1 MTGIRQHKLTP
12 WVSVAI
18 LWTAAFVLSCRLLP
32 GAISPNAQNAPS
44 LASAVFGETRHALAR
59 QFYALADQQFHRG
72 VPHLQER
79 EFENGFFMRLQLAAS
94 PEEHLH
100 LEHDDIKEMMPWLW
114 LSLRMNPQD
123 IESFRVTAYWLATA
137 ANRWDE
143 AQNVL
148 VEAQQNNPYQY
159 QVQLDRGRLYLQ
171 MNQRKQAA
179 QRFDAA
185 LRFLPRTTGVD
196 ESLVKLET
204 AEILMYRSLLHEAA
218 GETDRSIALLEVIV
232 RLFPERTSLLQRI
245 EALKNHTAPKRS
257 AQDLLISMLRASSKH
272 ECQRTH
278 TEENSD
284 QDCGEHDHTHCSH
297 EEHDA

>member
-1 MTGIRQHKLTP
+1 
-12 WVSVAI
+12 
-18 LWTAAFVLSCRLLP
+18 
-32 GAISPNAQNAPS
+32 
-44 LASAVFGETRHALAR
+44 
-59 QFYALADQQFHRG
+59 
-72 VPHLQER
+72 
-79 EFENGFFMRLQLAAS
+79 MRLQLAAS

-159 QVQLDRGRLYLQ
+159 QVQLDRGRLYLR

-204 AEILMYRSLLHEAA
+204 AEILMYRSLLYEAA
-218 GETDRSIALLEVIV
+218 GETDRSIALLKVIV

-257 AQDLLISMLRASSKH
+257 AQDLLISMLRALSKH